1 MDAVPL
7 MSAELSGDVRLS
19 PADRLRYLIR
29 NACRNLSRARPAPK
43 SRFFLPD
50 HRCAQAIA
58 EGQSPGRLLTELFL
72 ESELPRLIESRDVT
86 VLELGCGSGSM
97 AARLVRLGFRGRY
110 TGIDIKD
117 RFDRPAAS
125 TLPLTAEFVEID
137 AHAFTPAEKLD
148 LMLSVSTLEHI
159 PDDAGLI
166 ARLPT
171 FFKRGGLEIHVVPSG
186 ASLGLY
192 LWHGFRQ
199 YTAAS
204 LAQKFGPGIE
214 VVQLGGLGSYL
225 VHFGF
230 VTLPDLLL
238 RRSIRKAAPSL
249 YRRAL
254 LAALRLD
261 PWLPVFPCAYAVI
274 RRH

>member
-1 MDAVPL
+1 
-7 MSAELSGDVRLS
+7 MSTELSGDVRLS

-29 NACRNLSRARPAPK
+29 NACRNITRVRPAPK
-43 SRFFLPD
+43 PRFFLPD
-50 HRCAQAIA
+50 RVRAQAIT
-58 EGQSPGRLLTELFL
+58 EGQSPGRLLTELFF
-72 ESELPRLIESRDVT
+72 ESELPRLIEIRDVT

-117 RFDRPAAS
+117 RFNRSAAS
-125 TLPLTAEFVEID
+125 ALPLTAEFVEID
-137 AHAFTPAEKLD
+137 AHAFTPVKKLD

-159 PDDAGLI
+159 PDDARLI

-204 LAQKFGPGIE
+204 LAQKFGPDIE

-230 VTLPDLLL
+230 VTLPDMLL

-249 YRRAL
+249 YRLAL

>member
-1 MDAVPL
+1 MPI
-7 MSAELSGDVRLS
+7 ELSGDVRLS

-29 NACRNLSRARPAPK
+29 NACRNLPRARPAPR
-43 SRFFLPD
+43 SRFFQPD
-50 HRCAQAIA
+50 RLRAQAIA

-72 ESELPRLIESRDVT
+72 ESELPRLIERRELT

-117 RFDRPAAS
+117 RFNRAAAS
-125 TLPLTAEFVEID
+125 ALPLIAGFVEID
-137 AHAFTPAEKLD
+137 AHEFTPAEKLD

-159 PDDAGLI
+159 PDDGRLI

-171 FFKRGGLEIHVVPSG
+171 FFRRGGLEIHVVPSG

-204 LAQKFGPGIE
+204 LAQKFGSDIE

-238 RRSIRKAAPSL
+238 RRSVRKAAPAF

-261 PWLPVFPCAYAVI
+261 PWLPIFPCAYAVI